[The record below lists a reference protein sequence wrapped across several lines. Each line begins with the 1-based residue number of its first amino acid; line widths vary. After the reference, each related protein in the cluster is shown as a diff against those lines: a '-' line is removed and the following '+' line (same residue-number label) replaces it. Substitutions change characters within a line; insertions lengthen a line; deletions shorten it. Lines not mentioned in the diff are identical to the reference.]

1 MFYLKQAFRM
11 LGEIKWGM
19 VWLGGLILMLG
30 LTGQYGFWQQ
40 HFDQKL
46 AQAPYFYALVARGED
61 YSSML
66 QKLWQLPGIGKIQV
80 LEQNALTEKALAL
93 VGHLGE
99 MADDF
104 LATNFT
110 GLKIT
115 FTNEAGPRSQQLIRD
130 YMQGLMREEDLTLGP
145 TVQQEGQRLAV
156 WATLDWIMV
165 CTGLITLA
173 AGLIFGRQL
182 RQAAYLM
189 ERFQRRQRYAAK
201 MLWSLTALAGLA
213 GAAGFL
219 TWGQPD
225 YLKFGIALLV
235 ILVFT
240 AWQGRTSAWRPH

>member
-1 MFYLKQAFRM
+1 M
-11 LGEIKWGM
+11 LGESKWGIA
-19 VWLGGLILMLG
+19 WWFGLIGILG

-46 AQAPYFYALVARGED
+46 AQAPYFYALVSRGED
-61 YSSML
+61 YTSML

-80 LEQNALTEKALAL
+80 LEQNALTEKALSL

-115 FTNEAGPRSQQLIRD
+115 FTTEAGPRSQQLIRD

-165 CTGLITLA
+165 CWALVTGVT
-173 AGLIFGRQL
+173 GLIFGRQL
-182 RQAAYLM
+182 RQAAYLL

-201 MLWSLTALAGLA
+201 MLWPLVGLVVLIS
-213 GAAGFL
+213 AAAFL

-225 YLKFGIALLV
+225 YLKFSIALAV
-235 ILVFT
+235 ILLFT
-240 AWQGRTSAWRPH
+240 AVQGRASAWRPH

>member
-1 MFYLKQAFRM
+1 M
-11 LGEIKWGM
+11 LGQIKWGI
-19 VWLGGLILMLG
+19 VWLGGLLSILG

-46 AQAPYFYALVARGED
+46 AQAPYFYALVAAGED
-61 YSSML
+61 YASML
-66 QKLWQLPGIGKIQV
+66 QKLWQLPGIGRIQV
-80 LEQNALTEKALAL
+80 VEQNELADKALSL

-104 LATNFT
+104 LATNFA

-156 WATLDWIMV
+156 WATLDWLIA
-165 CTGLITLA
+165 CLGIITLATGLIFT
-173 AGLIFGRQL
+173 RQL
-182 RQAAYLM
+182 RQAAYLL
-189 ERFQRRQRYAAK
+189 ERFQRRTHYAAK
-201 MLWSLTALAGLA
+201 MLWALTGLIVLLS
-213 GAAGFL
+213 AAAFL

-225 YLKFGIALLV
+225 YLKFGIALLA
-235 ILVFT
+235 ILLFIT
-240 AWQGRTSAWRPH
+240 WQGRTSAWRPH